1 MFESLSSQLDDV
13 FRRLRG
19 RGTISEGNIKDAM
32 GEVRRALL
40 QADVNF
46 RVAKN
51 FVKTVEEKAIGQS
64 VVRSISPGQQVVKI
78 VHDELVE
85 LMGGGASQLDL
96 DGDPA
101 IIMLVGLQGSGKTT
115 ASAKLASQLKKRGRH
130 PHLVAADVYRPA
142 AIEQLMQ
149 LGESIGVAV
158 FRAPD
163 GTDPVD
169 IAKQAVK
176 AARKAGDDT
185 VIIDTA
191 GRLNI
196 DEQLM
201 RELERIRAAVSPNE
215 ILFVA
220 DAMTGQVAADVA
232 KDFGDRL
239 DFSGIILTKMDGDA
253 RGGAALSIREVSNK
267 PIKFV
272 SNGEKLEDLDVFHP
286 ERMASRI
293 LGMGDVVSL
302 VERAQETIDREE
314 AERLEERLRK
324 KQFTLDDFLS
334 QLQQVKKMGS
344 LEQIIGMLPGVNS
357 KMLDGAL
364 DDKALK
370 HVEAIVHSMTKVE
383 RAHPDIINGSRRR
396 RIAGGSGRSIQEVNR
411 LLKQF
416 DVMRKMLTRGKPTQ
430 KSGAQQQPRRA
441 KHFGKRRKSLF

>member
-46 RVAKN
+46 RVAKG
-51 FVKTVEEKAIGQS
+51 FVKSVEEKAIGQA
-64 VVRSISPGQQVVKI
+64 VVKSISPGQQVVKI
-78 VHDELVE
+78 VHDELVA
-85 LMGGGASQLDL
+85 LMGGGAAQLNL

-101 IIMLVGLQGSGKTT
+101 VIMLVGLQGSGKTT
-115 ASAKLASQLKKRGRH
+115 ASAKLANQLKKRGRH

-142 AIEQLMQ
+142 AIEQLQQ
-149 LGESIGVAV
+149 LGESIGVPV
-158 FRAPD
+158 FSAPD

-176 AARKAGDDT
+176 AAKRAGDDT

-196 DEQLM
+196 DETLM
-201 RELERIRAAVSPNE
+201 REVEQIRAAVTPNE

-253 RGGAALSIREVSNK
+253 RGGAALSIREVSSK
-267 PIKFV
+267 PIKYI
-272 SNGEKLEDLDVFHP
+272 SNGEKLDDLDVFHP

-324 KQFTLDDFLS
+324 RQFTLDDFLS

-344 LEQIIGMLPGVNS
+344 LEQIIGMLPGVNTR
-357 KMLDGAL
+357 MLDGAL
-364 DDKALK
+364 DDNALQ
-370 HVEAIVHSMTKVE
+370 HVEAIVHSMTKTE
-383 RAHPDIINGSRRR
+383 RARPEIINGSRRR

-430 KSGAQQQPRRA
+430 KSGGAQQPRRA